1 MYYELFFIW
10 RKNNFLFS
18 EYFWSFESS
27 NSEICNVIIDIR
39 VHTYWKLYLF
49 DYQSEICSQ
58 RVVYNYYQHILTP
71 WIMAIS
77 KRCKPDNFDSLNSLK
92 LNFKFCWKWIFMKV
106 ISYSIESMM
115 KFFLI
120 YIHFKQDLEK
130 EKPAFSILHMLE

>member
-1 MYYELFFIW
+1 MNY
-10 RKNNFLFS
+10 FLFEGKTIFCS
-18 EYFWSFESS
+18 LSIFDPLNLQILKSAMSLLTLVGTYILE
-27 NSEICNVIIDIR
+27 VI
-39 VHTYWKLYLF
+39 YLF

-92 LNFKFCWKWIFMKV
+92 LSFKFCWKWIFMKV